1 MFLFLIFLLVL
12 ELKQDP
18 SEWRTSC
25 TALSSMALHSQ
36 GCSPSAAHA
45 PLEGTR
51 QDYFISVRR
60 ASSYNA
66 VLLSSHSSK
75 IFLLPTKAIFH
86 LHIPPA
92 LLNYTH
98 LHLL

>member
-18 SEWRTSC
+18 SEWRTGC
-25 TALSSMALHSQ
+25 TALSCMAPRSQ

-45 PLEGTR
+45 PLKGTKVC
-51 QDYFISVRR
+51 FTSVRR

-66 VLLSSHSSK
+66 ILLSSHSSK
-75 IFLLPTKAIFH
+75 TLLLLTKAIFH
-86 LHIPPA
+86 LHIPLA
-92 LLNYTH
+92 LLNYAR